1 MIDNLLLYVGSIL
14 IVVWGIAHIIPT
26 QPVVAG
32 FGSLSL
38 DNKRIITMEWVAEGL
53 ALSFIGVLTLL
64 VTLQASPH
72 DAVATLVYRACA
84 VMLVVMA
91 GWTLATGSRTPSIP
105 IKICPFVKTTAAVLL
120 VLGTLF

>member
-1 MIDNLLLYVGSIL
+1 MINNLLLYAGSIL
-14 IVVWGIAHIIPT
+14 IIVWGIAHIVPT
-26 QPVVAG
+26 QSVVAG

-38 DNKRIITMEWVAEGL
+38 DNKRILTMEWVAEGL

-64 VTLQASPH
+64 VTLQASSPNP
-72 DAVATLVYRACA
+72 VATLVYRASA
-84 VMLVVMA
+84 AMLVVMA
-91 GWTLATGSRTPSIP
+91 GWTLVTGARTASVP